1 MKKSKFSEP
10 IMVLIFN
17 SKRTLIAIT
26 GSLNQAKNLL
36 GKTSAQLIV
45 ECCKGKVVMSGNFYF
60 RYLHPNVE
68 ISLEEDLGKLDLI
81 QYDKMCGQDR
91 YYYRKDILKFS
102 GRSSFI
108 YIAINMGSQRL
119 ENLEVSNQMILY
131 SLPSYI

>member
-1 MKKSKFSEP
+1 
-10 IMVLIFN
+10 MVLIFN

-91 YYYRKDILKFS
+91 YYYL
-102 GRSSFI
+102 
-108 YIAINMGSQRL
+108 
-119 ENLEVSNQMILY
+119 
-131 SLPSYI
+131 SLIHI

>member
-36 GKTSAQLIV
+36 GKT
-45 ECCKGKVVMSGNFYF
+45 KVVMSGNFYF

-102 GRSSFI
+102 GRTEKRKLTAKQ
-108 YIAINMGSQRL
+108 IALLNR
-119 ENLEVSNQMILY
+119 
-131 SLPSYI
+131 

>member
-91 YYYRKDILKFS
+91 YYYRKHILKFS
-102 GRSSFI
+102 GRTEKRKLTAKQ
-108 YIAINMGSQRL
+108 IALLNR
-119 ENLEVSNQMILY
+119 
-131 SLPSYI
+131 